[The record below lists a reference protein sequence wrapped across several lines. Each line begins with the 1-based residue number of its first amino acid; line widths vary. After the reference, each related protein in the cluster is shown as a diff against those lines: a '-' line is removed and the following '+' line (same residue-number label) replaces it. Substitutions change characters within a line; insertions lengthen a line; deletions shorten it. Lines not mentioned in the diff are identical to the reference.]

1 MKIQWVFYNI
11 ALPSSGIVTIVYW
24 GLLYNGWLITFHS
37 FTTHVVNVILMISE
51 QYISSVNTRILHI
64 YHTAIFGTAYVLFTV
79 ILWSTTGTI
88 VYPIF
93 DWGTS
98 PALATG
104 VMFGIITMYI
114 IAQFLLFFISHG
126 LEVCAKRY
134 ERVETDFEA

>member
-11 ALPSSGIVTIVYW
+11 ALPSSAIVTIIFW

-37 FTTHVVNVILMISE
+37 FTTHVVNVILMITE

-64 YHTAIFGTAYVLFTV
+64 HHTAIFGTAYVLFTV